1 MSDPSVLAGAPYPG
15 APATYAEAVAEGREL
30 RVPRWGLGDVAIALL
45 LGLLVPLFVL
55 GGFIAV
61 GAPTDGTAVLLGAA
75 VLPWVGFGVWPWLT
89 TRLQGNGPR
98 IDLGLALRPVDLAW
112 GVGGGLAAIAA
123 GSVVAALTEA
133 VTGPFES
140 SAGEAVAN
148 AEVPRWVVVTFALC
162 ALIGAPVAEE
172 LAFRGLAFAS
182 LARWAHRRGLPAVP
196 WAVVGSSLLFAL
208 IHLEP
213 VRIPVLL
220 AIGLVLAWVR
230 ARTGRLGAPIVA
242 HVVNNSL
249 GVLGIL
255 GIGA

>member
-1 MSDPSVLAGAPYPG
+1 VSDPSVLAGAPYPG
-15 APATYAEAVAEGREL
+15 APATYAEAVAQGREL
-30 RVPRWGLGDVAIALL
+30 RAPRWGLTDVVVAMV

-55 GGFIAV
+55 GGFLAL
-61 GAPTDGTAVLLGAA
+61 GAPRDGTVILLGAA
-75 VLPWVGFGVWPWLT
+75 VLPWIGFGIWPWVT

-98 IDLGLALRPVDLAW
+98 VDLGFAFRPVDLAW

-123 GSVVAALTEA
+123 GSVVAALTQA

-148 AEVPRWVVVTFALC
+148 AEVPRWVVIVFALC
-162 ALIGAPVAEE
+162 ALIGAPIAEE

-182 LARWAHRRGLPAVP
+182 LARWAHKRGLPAVP

-213 VRIPVLL
+213 VRFPLL
-220 AIGLVLAWVR
+220 LTIGLVLAWVR
-230 ARTGRLGAPIVA
+230 VRTGRLGAPIVA
-242 HVVNNSL
+242 HLVNNSL
-249 GVLGIL
+249 GVVGIL
-255 GIGA
+255 SLAA